1 MSTTMLKTEPSP
13 LAPSG
18 VEVYPVSQ
26 ARVIK
31 SEWVKLRSVR
41 STIWSLLAA
50 FLIVVALGILISL
63 ARASHLHNE
72 SRHDQVTFD
81 ATGTSLAGTFLAQL
95 AIGVLG
101 VLLITGE
108 YSTGMVRATFGAVPH
123 RLPVLWA
130 KAIVFAVVAFVLMLI
145 AAFIA
150 FFGGQAAFSGKHLD
164 PSITTKA
171 INTSISDP
179 GVLRAVIG
187 AGLYLML
194 VGVFGLALG
203 ALIRSTAGGIATL
216 FGLLLVLPI
225 IVNFLPGNWSTDIQ
239 KYLPGSAGQSIMNV
253 VHDNDSLSPWVG
265 FAVFCAYVAVAL
277 AAAGFSL
284 VRRDV

>member
-1 MSTTMLKTEPSP
+1 MSTTMLKTQPSP

-18 VEVYPVSQ
+18 VEVFPVSQ
-26 ARVIK
+26 TRVIK

-63 ARASHLHNE
+63 ARAGHLHNE

-187 AGLYLML
+187 AALYLML

-203 ALIRSTAGGIATL
+203 AMLRSTAGGIATL

-225 IVNFLPGNWSTDIQ
+225 IVNFLPGDWSTDIQ

-265 FAVFCAYVAVAL
+265 FAVFCGYVAVAL
-277 AAAGFSL
+277 AGAGLLL